1 MRVRAVIAIGLLLL
15 PPAASA
21 QRLPLPRIGIGGR
34 HPGEPVPLSPPP
46 APVARAIAY
55 RRLNVSIESYP
66 LISHVDASG
75 GVGIGRPTSWTSFGA
90 GTRASY
96 RLTPQIAATMDLTS
110 SLFGGPMTVQTAEVG
125 TRLGPERSERRLYPF
140 VDLRVGYVSAYD
152 AGLGSFVDN
161 NYYPPVGAGG
171 VRYSRGFGGIAGVGM
186 EYALTYTFSVT
197 GGASLLR
204 SHLTSSDF
212 AGTSAVP
219 SFALTSYRLMLG
231 VRYNPVRMV
240 IP

>member
-1 MRVRAVIAIGLLLL
+1 MRVRAVIAIGMLLL

-21 QRLPLPRIGIGGR
+21 QRLPLPRIGGGR
-34 HPGEPVPLSPPP
+34 HPGEPVPLSPQP
-46 APVARAIAY
+46 AALAREIAY
-55 RRLNVSIESYP
+55 RRLNLSIESYP
-66 LISHVDASG
+66 MISHIDASG
-75 GVGIGRPTSWTSFGA
+75 GVAGGRASSWTAFGA

-96 RLTPQIAATMDLTS
+96 RLTPQVAATMDLTS
-110 SLFGGPMTVQTAEVG
+110 SLFGGPMTVQTAEIG

-140 VDLRVGYVSAYD
+140 VDLGVGYVSAYD
-152 AGLGSFVDN
+152 PGLGSFVDN
-161 NYYPPVGAGG
+161 SYYSPLPTGG

-186 EYALTYTFSVT
+186 EYALTYTFSLT

-204 SHLTSSDF
+204 SHMTSRDF

-231 VRYNPVRMV
+231 VRYNPVRMA

>member
-1 MRVRAVIAIGLLLL
+1 MRVRAVVVIGLLLL
-15 PPAASA
+15 PAAASA
-21 QRLPLPRIGIGGR
+21 QRLPLPRIWGR
-34 HPGEPVPLSPPP
+34 RPGEPVPLSPQP
-46 APVARAIAY
+46 AELARAIAY
-55 RRLNVSIESYP
+55 RRLNLSIESYP
-66 LISHVDASG
+66 LISRFDASG
-75 GVGIGRPTSWTSFGA
+75 GVGSGRASTWTAFGA

-110 SLFGGPMTVQTAEVG
+110 SLFGGPLTVQTAEIG
-125 TRLGPERSERRLYPF
+125 TRLGPERSERRVYPF
-140 VDLRVGYVSAYD
+140 VDFRVGYVSAYD

-161 NYYPPVGAGG
+161 SEYAPVGAGG
-171 VRYSRGFGGIAGVGM
+171 VRYSHGFGGMAGVGM
-186 EYALTYTFSVT
+186 EYPLTYTFSLT

-204 SHLTSSDF
+204 SQMTSRRV
-212 AGTSAVP
+212 SAEP

>member
-1 MRVRAVIAIGLLLL
+1 MRVRTVVAIGVLLL
-15 PPAASA
+15 PAAAGA
-21 QRLPLPRIGIGGR
+21 QRLPLPRIGGR
-34 HPGEPVPLSPPP
+34 HPGEPVPLSPQP
-46 APVARAIAY
+46 AAIARAIAY
-55 RRLNVSIESYP
+55 RRLNLSIESYP
-66 LISHVDASG
+66 LIIRMDASG
-75 GVGIGRPTSWTSFGA
+75 GVGGARASTWTSVGA

-96 RLTPQIAATMDLTS
+96 RLTPHVAATMDLTS

-125 TRLGPERSERRLYPF
+125 MRLGPERSERRLYPF
-140 VDLRVGYVSAYD
+140 VDLGVGYVSAYD
-152 AGLGSFVDN
+152 TGLGSFVDN
-161 NYYPPVGAGG
+161 NYYAPAGAGG

-231 VRYNPVRMV
+231 IRYNPVRMV